1 MQKITLIDWVVFALQ
16 RELDGEIAMKITVK
30 VATTETVSKSVHFD
44 ENALLALENTAE
56 GTPVIENF
64 DFDKKVGVVLSAKL
78 QEDGLFVECEIQEGV
93 LDKLKPLKVYLAP
106 AFTLP
111 DFKCFGFGLTT
122 NPADITLPHIEI

>member
-1 MQKITLIDWVVFALQ
+1 MRSCLIA
-16 RELDGEIAMKITVK
+16 ELDWGIAMKITVK
-30 VATTETVSKSVHFD
+30 VATTETVSESVHFD
-44 ENALLALENTAE
+44 ENALLALENTSV

-78 QEDGLFVECEIQEGV
+78 QEDGLFVECEIEEEI

>member
-1 MQKITLIDWVVFALQ
+1 
-16 RELDGEIAMKITVK
+16 MKITVK
-30 VATTETVSKSVHFD
+30 VATTETVSESVHFD
-44 ENALLALENTAE
+44 ENALLALENTAV

-78 QEDGLFVECEIQEGV
+78 QKDGLFVECEIEEEV

-122 NPADITLPHIEI
+122 NPSDTTLPHIEI